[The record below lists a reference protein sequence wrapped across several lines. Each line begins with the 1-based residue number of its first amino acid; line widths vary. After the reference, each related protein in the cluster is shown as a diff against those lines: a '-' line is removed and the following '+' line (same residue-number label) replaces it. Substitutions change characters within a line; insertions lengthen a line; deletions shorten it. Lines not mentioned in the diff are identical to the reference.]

1 MDDMDKFFS
10 YLKVCYYGVLIVV
23 FTTFFYS
30 TFFLIK
36 QIIPIK
42 ENWNLYLISLG
53 IVIIIS
59 AYYYY
64 KAHEKL
70 FKSHYKQEIE
80 NQTINSETKR
90 IQDFLDRDLDIY
102 TSEELTRM
110 LIEAEFENYLNKSKS
125 GYWSELD
132 KKKEDIE
139 KAIEEAKHKENLQ
152 ELKDEEKEAK
162 QRIEGIKKEEQDL
175 LRTNIDDQYE
185 IEESLDIENNN
196 VFKKE
201 DLNEKEIEVLLQ
213 NDFKQTNEY
222 DVNEKKIINVFVKP
236 VLNHSKT
243 HIFLV
248 WSVKNLLE
256 QIRDIKNIQEH
267 LSVNADI
274 TFTYNKKKFAL
285 EIEIGNLL
293 KKKVQLKE
301 KLNYLNKK
309 YPDRWMFI
317 VSNQNLVSK
326 YRKHGLSTQRKQV
339 GKNLLKLL
347 KMHTQQN

>member
-1 MDDMDKFFS
+1 MDKFFL
-10 YLKVCYYGVLIVV
+10 YLRVCYYGILIVV
-23 FTTFFYS
+23 FTTFFYN

-53 IVIIIS
+53 IVIIILV
-59 AYYYY
+59 YHYY

-90 IQDFLDRDLDIY
+90 IQDFLKRDLDIY

-110 LIEAEFENYLNKSKS
+110 LIESEFDNCLDKSKS

-139 KAIEEAKHKENLQ
+139 KAIKETEHKENLQ
-152 ELKDEEKEAK
+152 RLKNEESETK
-162 QRIEGIKKEEQDL
+162 QRVEEIKREEQDL
-175 LRTNIDDQYE
+175 LRANIDDQYE
-185 IEESLDIENNN
+185 IEEALDIENNN

-213 NDFKQTNEY
+213 NKFEQTNEY
-222 DVNEKKIINVFVKP
+222 DVNEKKIISVFVKP

-256 QIRDIKNIQEH
+256 QFKNIKNIQEH

-274 TFTYNKKKFAL
+274 TFVYNRKKFAL
-285 EIEIGNLL
+285 EIEIGSLL

-301 KLNYLNKK
+301 KLNYLNKR
-309 YPDRWMFI
+309 YPNRWMFI

-326 YRKHGLSTQRKQV
+326 YRKYGVSTQRKQV
-339 GKNLLKLL
+339 EKNLLKLL
-347 KMHTQQN
+347 KMHTQEY